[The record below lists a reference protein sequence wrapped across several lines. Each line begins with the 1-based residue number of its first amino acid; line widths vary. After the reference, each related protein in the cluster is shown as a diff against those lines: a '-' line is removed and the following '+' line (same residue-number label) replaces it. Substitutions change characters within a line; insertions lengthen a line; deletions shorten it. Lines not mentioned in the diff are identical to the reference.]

1 MLPLKQEIIYGPVN
15 SRRLGRSLGINLL
28 PTGSKVCSFDC
39 VYCQYGLTRVKTLEP
54 GPAGFPPLGE
64 VIAAVETA
72 LKSGPDFDS
81 FTFSGNGE
89 PTLHPQW
96 PEIVEAVRLLRDRYR
111 PTVGLTL
118 LSNSSTVT
126 RPAVRATLTRLEM
139 PIMKLDA
146 GDEATLTAINRPAK
160 GICLEAIVE
169 ALAQIPSLTIQS
181 LMVQGAMTNSAGPAF
196 ENWVSAL
203 ARLKPVQVQI
213 YSTDRPVPEAGI
225 ERVPPE
231 RLQQIAARVV
241 AHTGLDVRAYWSSAR

>member
-72 LKSGPDFDS
+72 LTSGPDFDS

-96 PEIVEAVRLLRDRYR
+96 PEIVEVVRQLRDRYR
-111 PTVGLTL
+111 PAARLTL
-118 LSNSSTVT
+118 LSNSSTAA
-126 RPAVRATLTRLEM
+126 RPAVRATLARLEV

-146 GDEATLTAINRPAK
+146 GDEATLAAINRPAD
-160 GICLEAIVE
+160 GIGLEAIIE
-169 ALAQIPSLTIQS
+169 ALAQIPGLIIQS
-181 LMVQGAMTNSAGPAF
+181 LMVEGVVSNSAGPAF

-203 ARLKPVQVQI
+203 ATLKPVQVQI
-213 YSTDRPVPEAGI
+213 YSTDRPVPEAGV

-241 AHTGLDVRAYWSSAR
+241 SQTGLDVRAYWSSAR

>member
-54 GPAGFPPLGE
+54 DPAGFPALGE

-72 LKSGPDFDS
+72 LTSGPDFDS

-96 PEIVEAVRLLRDRYR
+96 PEVVEAVRLLRDRHR

-126 RPAVRATLTRLEM
+126 RPAVRATLSRLEV

>member
-39 VYCQYGLTRVKTLEP
+39 VYCQYGHTRVKTLEP
-54 GPAGFPPLGE
+54 GPAGFPALDE
-64 VIAAVETA
+64 VIAAVERA
-72 LKSGPDFDS
+72 LTSGPDFDS

-126 RPAVRATLTRLEM
+126 RPAVRATLTRLEV

-146 GDEATLTAINRPAK
+146 GDEATLATINRPAN
-160 GICLEAIVE
+160 GIRLEAIVE
-169 ALAQIPSLTIQS
+169 TLAKIPGLIIQS
-181 LMVQGAMTNSAGPAF
+181 LMVQGVMTNSAGPAF

-213 YSTDRPVPEAGI
+213 YSTDRPVPEAGV
-225 ERVPPE
+225 ERVLPE

-241 AHTGLDVRAYWSSAR
+241 AHTGLDVRAYWSSPR